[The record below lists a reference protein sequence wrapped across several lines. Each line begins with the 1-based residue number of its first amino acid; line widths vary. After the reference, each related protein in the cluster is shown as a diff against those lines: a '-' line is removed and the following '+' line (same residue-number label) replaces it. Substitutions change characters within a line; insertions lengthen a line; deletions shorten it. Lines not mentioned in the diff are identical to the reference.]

1 MAKRKFKNLFAQC
14 FTFENLLKAYESARK
29 GKKNK
34 GKVLQFSK
42 DLYAN
47 INQLLTELN
56 TNTYKPRPY
65 IKFLIYEPK
74 PREIKAPHFRD
85 VVVQHCIYDVIY
97 PIFDKSF
104 IFHSYGCRKEK
115 GNHRAVDMLQKY
127 MRSENNKYFLQLD
140 IRRYYYTINRDKL
153 KQFLGKKIKDQ
164 RFLDLIML
172 FADDGES
179 KTGVPIGNL
188 LSQLLA
194 LIYLNELDH
203 YIKRELKIRCYVRYV
218 DDFVI
223 GLPSKEACVFY
234 KQQIENFI
242 NNKLDLTFSKW
253 KITPTRKGLN
263 FVGFRTWKEIRFVR
277 KRSLYNF
284 SKALKAENLDSLN
297 AIIGNTI
304 RSATYKHF
312 ALRVYNEKPH
322 LIKNIKAVR
331 NYFQNLKP

>member
-29 GKKNK
+29 GKKSK
-34 GKVLQFSK
+34 VKVLDFSK

-65 IKFLIYEPK
+65 TKFWVYEPK

-97 PIFDKSF
+97 PIFDRSF

-203 YIKRELKIRCYVRYV
+203 YVKRTLKLKYYVRYV

-223 GLPSKEACVFY
+223 GLNSCEECIYY
-234 KQQIENFI
+234 KQRIEKFLNEE
-242 NNKLDLTFSKW
+242 LDLTFSKW

-284 SKALKAENLDSLN
+284 SKALKAEKLDSLN
-297 AIIGNTI
+297 AIIGNSI
-304 RSATYKHF
+304 RSATYRHF